1 MKQKKMD
8 FYSDF
13 SSILRPAQ
21 LERIES
27 RWLQSQGITSADLTN
42 LSTIELFAQR
52 AVYQLLQYPCKQ
64 LSEEENL
71 VLKNFL
77 REKRQ
82 PYVVLKI
89 AKKHKRKTF
98 MAKRKIRALMNG
110 LKEVGVSRK
119 GIEGINRR

>member
-1 MKQKKMD
+1 
-8 FYSDF
+8 
-13 SSILRPAQ
+13 
-21 LERIES
+21 
-27 RWLQSQGITSADLTN
+27 